1 MNTICRTLIAASFSA
16 LTMTAGAIQAREIP
30 VAPAGSLIAKPPIYN
45 TPAIEKLGDGKYRIG
60 EIIIN
65 KQDKS
70 VTFPAVVNMDKGILE
85 YLLVH
90 NVGKTHESLLRTGV
104 SPYNLQVAFM
114 LLGYDGSDKRIAGQ
128 GSPELPNGES
138 VNIMLS
144 DVAEKQTVPFP
155 VEFWLVNK
163 SESSTSDVNQLNWV
177 FCGSYVN
184 ELGGFMSQES
194 GSIVA
199 IWHDPV
205 AMIDNASPGGESNRI
220 WYAKQG
226 TVPTVG
232 TKVMITVKLA
242 K

>member
-1 MNTICRTLIAASFSA
+1 MNTICRALVAASFSF
-16 LTMTAGAIQAREIP
+16 LTMTAGVIEAREIP
-30 VAPAGSLIAKPPIYN
+30 VPPAGNLIPAPPVYN
-45 TPAIEKLGDGKYRIG
+45 SPAIEKLGDGKYRIG
-60 EIIIN
+60 EILIN

-70 VTFPAVVNMDKGILE
+70 VTFPAVVNMNSGILE
-85 YLLVH
+85 YLLVN
-90 NVGKTHESLLRTGV
+90 NVGKTHESLLRTGI

-114 LLGYDGSDKRIAGQ
+114 LLGYEGTNKRLSSQ
-128 GSPELPNGES
+128 GSPELPKGES

-144 DVAEKQTVPFP
+144 NVAEKQTVPFP
-155 VEFWLVNK
+155 VESWLVNK
-163 SESSTSDVNQLNWV
+163 TGSSTIDVNQLNWV

-220 WYAKQG
+220 WYVKEG
-226 TVPTVG
+226 TVPAVG
-232 TKVMITVKLA
+232 TKVTVTVMLA